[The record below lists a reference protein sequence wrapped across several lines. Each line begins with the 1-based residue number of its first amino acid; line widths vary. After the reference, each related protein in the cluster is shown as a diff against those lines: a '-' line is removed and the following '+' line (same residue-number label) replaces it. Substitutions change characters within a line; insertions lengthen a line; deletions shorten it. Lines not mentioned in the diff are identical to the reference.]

1 MCDLFIHGPT
11 SWAPVGLGVSLPAMA
26 KEDNVV
32 LDETVDENWEPTF
45 EEIQESLFSLSFEV
59 ASSMSLELRHR
70 RIIKVPQVSFLN
82 RWKVIDRDMFHLCW
96 TVLETNSKLP
106 IVRKSSTK
114 KYELNALIIVFCLR
128 TFPLLQKNPP

>member
-1 MCDLFIHGPT
+1 
-11 SWAPVGLGVSLPAMA
+11 MA

-32 LDETVDENWEPTF
+32 LDETIDENWEPTF

-82 RWKVIDRDMFHLCW
+82 RWKVIDRDMFHSVDGRW
-96 TVLETNSKLP
+96 TRIIKRDSHFGVDAG
-106 IVRKSSTK
+106 VR
-114 KYELNALIIVFCLR
+114 
-128 TFPLLQKNPP
+128 